1 VTWLRRRHGIAGPI
15 LIIVVVVGLALAAA
29 VQTASRG
36 STALAAVT
44 PVQGADVS
52 SIQGSSI
59 NWTNVQHGSERFV
72 AVKATEGN
80 YYPTTPLPYYQDDVT
95 GAVAAGLYVMPYVF
109 ANPYGSSASNVNAGN
124 GWGSVQADFGWK
136 TIGAA
141 TPAYKSSALM
151 LPVAVDL
158 ENDPYASSE
167 TNSNACYGLS
177 PSTMVAWITA
187 FINEMKKDSGKTPI
201 IYTTTGWWN
210 SCTGD
215 STLFKADP
223 LWIAS
228 YGVSVPSI
236 PSAWSNLTFWQYS
249 DSGTVP
255 GIGGPVDLD
264 SLGPTQISTINTA
277 IPAEQIQTLSSL
289 QAQANPSGYTATGL
303 PPGVS
308 MSTSGLITGTPTAL
322 GQYSVT
328 VTPPAGAAPASMA
341 FTWTVRGAIAI
352 ANATSRSST
361 VGTPAWFRITTSGP
375 DQNAGYAPTLHV
387 TGLPTGVS
395 MDSAG
400 VITGWPTRWG
410 AFKVTVTASDALGGT
425 GTASFTWNVT
435 AASTAGIAG
444 QVKQNGGSG
453 KCLNDPSSTSANGT
467 LINLSTCTGASPQR
481 WTLVQDGTL
490 RVGGKCLQVVGNGTA
505 NGTKVEL
512 EPCNSD
518 DGSQVWQASTD
529 GQILNQ
535 QSGKCLDVAVTSA
548 VNGTQPVIWTCAN
561 LASQPNEH
569 WLRPAALLTSGEP
582 GKCVGTSG
590 TAAVLAT
597 CSTTTWQHWQPQA
610 NGTVSVNGWCLTEG
624 GTAAG
629 SKLSLLAAA
638 SCANATTDK
647 WKLVPDGLIATE
659 LVNTAS
665 GLCAADPATGTQL
678 VIEPCANTATST
690 WRLQ

>member
-1 VTWLRRRHGIAGPI
+1 VTRLRRRHGIAGTI

-29 VQTASRG
+29 AQTASRG
-36 STALAAVT
+36 SAALAAVT
-44 PVQGADVS
+44 PVQGTDVS
-52 SIQGSSI
+52 SLQGAATSI
-59 NWTNVQHGSERFV
+59 NWTDVAASERFF

-80 YYPTTPLPYYQDDVT
+80 YYTDPDYAGDVT
-95 GAVAAGLYVMPYVF
+95 SAAAAGLYVMPYVF
-109 ANPYGSSASNVNAGN
+109 ANPYGSNASNPNAGN
-124 GWGSVQADFGWK
+124 GWGTVQADDGWK
-136 TIGAA
+136 TIGAVT
-141 TPAYKSSALM
+141 TPAYKSSNLM
-151 LPVAVDL
+151 LPVVVDL
-158 ENDPYASSE
+158 ENDPYINTE
-167 TNSNACYGLS
+167 TNSNACYGMS
-177 PSTMVAWITA
+177 QSTMVAWITA

-201 IYTTTGWWN
+201 IYTTTGWWD

-215 STLFKADP
+215 SALFKADP

-249 DSGTVP
+249 DSGTVA

-289 QAQANPSGYTATGL
+289 HAQVNPSGYTATGL

-308 MSTSGLITGTPTAL
+308 MSTSGLITGKPTAL

-352 ANATSRSST
+352 AGATSRSST
-361 VGTPAWFRITTSGP
+361 VGTPVWFRITTSGP
-375 DQNAGYAPTLHV
+375 DQNAGYAPTLKV

-395 MDSAG
+395 MNSAG
-400 VITGWPTRWG
+400 VITGWPTRYG
-410 AFKVTVTASDALGGT
+410 TFKVTVSASDALGGT
-425 GTASFTWNVT
+425 GTSTFTWTVK
-435 AASTAGIAG
+435 AAAAAGTAGQI
-444 QVKQNGGSG
+444 KQIGGSG
-453 KCLNDPSSTSANGT
+453 KCLNDSSSTSANGT
-467 LINLSTCTGASPQR
+467 LINLSTCTGKVNQR
-481 WTLVQDGTL
+481 LTMVQDGTL
-490 RVGGKCLQVVGNGTA
+490 RIGGKCLQVVGNSTA
-505 NGTKVEL
+505 NGAKVEL

-548 VNGTQPVIWTCAN
+548 ANGTQPVIWTCAN
-561 LASQPNEH
+561 STSQPSEH
-569 WLRPAALLTSGEP
+569 WLRPAAPLTSGEP

-597 CSTTTWQHWQPQA
+597 CSTTSWQHWQPQA
-610 NGTVSVNGWCLTEG
+610 NGTVSVNGWCLAEG

-690 WRLQ
+690 WRLE